1 MKNMINQIKNLKNF
15 IQMKIIFKVKR
26 RKNIKLIKLF
36 IKILSSIPISI
47 ISMRMFHMKKVDK
60 ILICNKFR
68 WKKIK
73 NSMIH
78 QIYLF
83 KIKH

>member
-47 ISMRMFHMKKVDK
+47 ISMRIIHIKRVDK

-68 WKKIK
+68 WKGNK